1 MSDSNA
7 TVPPTGFRTELG
19 HLAVK
24 VDGLRPAEMPFLF
37 ERKPER
43 MGGALASSSGVHAA
57 GALMAVLLT
66 LYGPRPQIASPRH
79 PIGPTRTSSGSAR
92 RAPAGVEVEAAIR

>member
-24 VDGLRPAEMPFLF
+24 VDGLRPPEMPFLF

-43 MGGALASSSGVHAA
+43 MGRALHHVVICIVPFHWSVAA
-57 GALMAVLLT
+57 RSVARAL
-66 LYGPRPQIASPRH
+66 RWRE
-79 PIGPTRTSSGSAR
+79 SAD
-92 RAPAGVEVEAAIR
+92 AAESAA